1 MSPRGIGALVI
12 AGVMLVTASASTAA
26 ECRNVASPLHASTN
40 RIEADAVRRVRK
52 LQPSFFGFNLE
63 WLEFQGGI
71 WDASTQRVP
80 PSVIAL
86 FKEFPGAVYRFPG
99 GANSNHLDW
108 HDAVGPVDGRPERKQ
123 VAWMNPVRALFGPD
137 EYLRFVK
144 AVDGQAWYVAN
155 LYGSLSKEDAAP
167 KLADDAGQ
175 LASHL
180 KSREGEGLPPILRW
194 ELGNELDRPP
204 YMWSPDKLAESAVLV
219 ADAISRNA
227 PAAKFVHLQQEYAAQ
242 ATSGYSAR
250 QYNAA
255 LRKLLAHLKPEY
267 AMHFYYDG
275 PPDTPPVSYFLEQ
288 LCQVIDSAKREGSPG
303 SVWVTEHGRVPSG
316 FWAKTS
322 KDLWPMTANLEAAV
336 SVADMLL
343 ALVQIPEVQGAFTHS
358 LVADSSPWPLVHRR
372 KNKQLDPSVTLLS
385 MLVLRKSVQTNVL
398 PTAQYSAGKGPSA
411 SNYRV
416 RGAVLADDAQQ
427 NVTLWAINRSPA
439 PERLEFLIK
448 NAKGAYRFLSSE
460 GISDEQ
466 SVANNYLSGSRVTLT
481 RNHVNVSNKS
491 DNAWA
496 VDLPP
501 NSVSA
506 LRFVSVR

>member
-204 YMWSPDKLAESAVLV
+204 YM
-219 ADAISRNA
+219 
-227 PAAKFVHLQQEYAAQ
+227 
-242 ATSGYSAR
+242 
-250 QYNAA
+250 
-255 LRKLLAHLKPEY
+255 
-267 AMHFYYDG
+267 
-275 PPDTPPVSYFLEQ
+275 
-288 LCQVIDSAKREGSPG
+288 
-303 SVWVTEHGRVPSG
+303 
-316 FWAKTS
+316 
-322 KDLWPMTANLEAAV
+322 
-336 SVADMLL
+336 
-343 ALVQIPEVQGAFTHS
+343 
-358 LVADSSPWPLVHRR
+358 
-372 KNKQLDPSVTLLS
+372 
-385 MLVLRKSVQTNVL
+385 
-398 PTAQYSAGKGPSA
+398 
-411 SNYRV
+411 
-416 RGAVLADDAQQ
+416 
-427 NVTLWAINRSPA
+427 
-439 PERLEFLIK
+439 
-448 NAKGAYRFLSSE
+448 
-460 GISDEQ
+460 
-466 SVANNYLSGSRVTLT
+466 
-481 RNHVNVSNKS
+481 
-491 DNAWA
+491 
-496 VDLPP
+496 
-501 NSVSA
+501 
-506 LRFVSVR
+506 